1 MCDFCP
7 NVWFL
12 SKCGFLYKMIF
23 FRKMC
28 SFCQNVRFWSKWA
41 FLCSCC
47 QNVHFFV
54 TICAFYVKLFQN
66 FVFPIF
72 EFPKFP
78 IFVLPKFV
86 PPYICVPING
96 SSCNWFFLGP
106 FLPIK
111 WVGTSHGKY
120 MIIDHKPNQCQLH
133 VFFFCTI
140 FFTPAKICFLQ

>member
-1 MCDFCP
+1 MFSFAKCAIFVQMFDFCQ
-7 NVWFL
+7 NVGFFTKWF
-12 SKCGFLYKMIF
+12 F

-28 SFCQNVRFWSKWA
+28 SFCQNVLFWSKWA
-41 FLCSCC
+41 FLSSCC

-86 PPYICVPING
+86 PPYIC
-96 SSCNWFFLGP
+96 SSYICASYIWSFLGP
-106 FLPIK
+106 VLPVKWGGTLISQLETGNSNGKQEEFLFK
-111 WVGTSHGKY
+111 DTNH
-120 MIIDHKPNQCQLH
+120 
-133 VFFFCTI
+133 I
-140 FFTPAKICFLQ
+140 F